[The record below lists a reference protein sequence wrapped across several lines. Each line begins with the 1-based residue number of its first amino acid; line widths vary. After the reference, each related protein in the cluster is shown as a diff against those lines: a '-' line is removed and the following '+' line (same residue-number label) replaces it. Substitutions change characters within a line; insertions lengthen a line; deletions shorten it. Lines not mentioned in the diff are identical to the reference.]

1 MHPFNLTHH
10 PAHNVAQVASPT
22 QPLTPHLPRPDTP
35 PKPIQVLD
43 PTNETTPPLGK
54 PAPRL
59 ASLAG
64 KTVGF
69 ISNGKEGTAGFFAHL
84 DRILRED
91 FGVAEVVRRT
101 KSNYSAP
108 ADPDIVDE
116 LRRWQAVVTGVG
128 D

>member
-1 MHPFNLTHH
+1 MPF
-10 PAHNVAQVASPT
+10 
-22 QPLTPHLPRPDTP
+22 
-35 PKPIQVLD
+35 QVLD

-54 PAPRL
+54 TAPRL
-59 ASLAG
+59 ASLTG

-116 LRRWQAVVTGVG
+116 LRRWQAVVTGIG